1 MSNFSRA
8 SMLISLLA
16 TIFYCVVV
24 WYGGNLFAILIGQT
38 GSENISNFSV
48 WTILPL
54 ELSNSYYMVHW
65 QSLAVASFLLSL
77 FMTFKHG
84 SQDGGSASAAMPL
97 INHYGVLLLLT
108 LINTTGFA
116 VTFVTVCATI

>member
-1 MSNFSRA
+1 MSNYLRVSV
-8 SMLISLLA
+8 LLSLLA

-24 WYGGNLFAILIGQT
+24 WYGGNLFAILVGQT

-48 WTILPL
+48 WTILPI
-54 ELSNSYYMVHW
+54 ELSNSYNMIHW
-65 QSLAVASFLLSL
+65 QLLAVASFLISL
-77 FMTFKHG
+77 FMIFKQGNH
-84 SQDGGSASAAMPL
+84 DGGSPNAALPL
-97 INHYGVLLLLT
+97 VNHYGVLLLLT